1 MGKNIGIPNYNIIW
15 QDSLAPSFEY
25 CIETENDLS
34 VMIYRLCPKDSTTS
48 PRATHPDWL
57 GEGGLGKKR
66 EGTKNSL
73 PPPPP
78 SFSSPAPPGQ
88 PVVVEARKAIYFLN
102 RPRLLTSVSRM
113 QNRRLDSEKNNG
125 FYQLKVD
132 VRVLNIMKNYL
143 ADVSSVNPSSDQ
155 FNCSN
160 KGLTL
165 ETSAK

>member
-1 MGKNIGIPNYNIIW
+1 
-15 QDSLAPSFEY
+15 
-25 CIETENDLS
+25 
-34 VMIYRLCPKDSTTS
+34 MIYRLCPKDSTTS

-66 EGTKNSL
+66 EGAKNSL

-143 ADVSSVNPSSDQ
+143 ADVSSVNPSSEQ
-155 FNCSN
+155 INCSN